1 MNFQTAILLFI
12 SFLFT
17 TLGGFI
23 ALSGRTSDERNL
35 GIGCVGLFGASFFT
49 FAYFAWRKKNFEKQM
64 LKEVNSIS
72 ILGNKKFHID
82 KNKVYIISIL
92 LFCLGGFLAYFVR
105 LNLVFTILTS
115 LMGLMGLILFLGIL
129 FGFFAREYLVFEFD
143 GIRMGF
149 KNYSYII
156 RWDNIMKVSTEE
168 WHNNMAVFINLINPE
183 DITRYLY
190 VSKGRR
196 DKTVKKIYSK
206 IGWNLSMTN
215 SHLLI
220 LPERFGLDVGYF
232 FKALESYLHY
242 PEKRQELKQTKKI
255 GS

>member
-1 MNFQTAILLFI
+1 
-12 SFLFT
+12 
-17 TLGGFI
+17 
-23 ALSGRTSDERNL
+23 
-35 GIGCVGLFGASFFT
+35 
-49 FAYFAWRKKNFEKQM
+49 M

-115 LMGLMGLILFLGIL
+115 LMGLTGLILFLGIL

-196 DKTVKKIYSK
+196 DKTVKDWMESK
-206 IGWNLSMTN
+206 YDKFASIDFT
-215 SHLLI
+215 
-220 LPERFGLDVGYF
+220 
-232 FKALESYLHY
+232 
-242 PEKRQELKQTKKI
+242 
-255 GS
+255 